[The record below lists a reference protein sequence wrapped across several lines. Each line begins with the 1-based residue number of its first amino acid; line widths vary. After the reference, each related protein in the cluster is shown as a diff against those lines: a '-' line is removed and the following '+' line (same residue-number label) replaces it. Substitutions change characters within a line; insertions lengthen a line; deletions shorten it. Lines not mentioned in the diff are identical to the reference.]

1 MMDMMGMAER
11 LYTRLLMTIGRGRV
25 TTVNDAGNVQML
37 QVRLGQDEVRDT
49 TPRLA
54 EYGLTSVP
62 PVGTD
67 VVVIFVGGD
76 RSAGVAV
83 ATGNQAARPKG
94 LKGGEVALHDD
105 QGQIIHIT
113 RAGITIR
120 GAGKPVTIT
129 GTPKVRIEADLLV
142 TGDIIDHCD
151 TQTRTMKGMRDVYNG
166 HTHSGVQT
174 GSGST
179 NVPNQLE

>member
-1 MMDMMGMAER
+1 MDMMGMAER
-11 LYTRLLMTIGRGRV
+11 LYSRLQMVVGRGRV
-25 TTVNDAGNVQML
+25 TTSDDSGNVQTL
-37 QVRLGQDEVRDT
+37 QVRLGQDEVRDD

-67 VVVIFVGGD
+67 AIVIFIGGD
-76 RSAGVAV
+76 RSTGVAV

-94 LKGGEVALHDD
+94 LAVGEVAIYDD
-105 QGQIIHIT
+105 QGQMVHIT
-113 RAGITIR
+113 RAGITIK
-120 GAGKPVTIT
+120 GAGMPVTIQD
-129 GTPKVRIEADLLV
+129 TPKVRMVTDRLEV
-142 TGDIIDHCD
+142 TGDIIDRCD
-151 TQTRTMKGMRDVYNG
+151 AQTRTMKGMRDIYNT

-179 NVPNQLE
+179 DVPNQQE